1 MAGSTKKITKVTLE
15 HMDWKQVDVN
25 LRETQDLWWLNEID
39 VEGKKKTQLEVALEK
54 GRSFK
59 VSRHS

>member
-25 LRETQDLWWLNEID
+25 LRETQDYLSKMIPDYLS
-39 VEGKKKTQLEVALEK
+39 KTYII
-54 GRSFK
+54 
-59 VSRHS
+59 